1 MISYGSHFDCAE
13 MLIELRSHQLGEG
26 LPIGAEMSCEYRP
39 SQPIYGSLI
48 RIAEMLALKRSHQL
62 GKGHEDTA
70 KISIVPHPFRPV
82 YGSHVY
88 HAAMPIYDRSHLF
101 TRGRCVDAAMLNKY
115 RLSRGGSDDLRSN
128 VTSLSPFPTSYRGS
142 ILDRR
147 NAKNDAPPPVLGHLN
162 HAAMLISKRPILTR
176 GQLNLAE
183 MLV

>member
-48 RIAEMLALKRSHQL
+48 RIAEMLALKRS
-62 GKGHEDTA
+62 
-70 KISIVPHPFRPV
+70 RPV
-82 YGSHVY
+82 YGSYVY